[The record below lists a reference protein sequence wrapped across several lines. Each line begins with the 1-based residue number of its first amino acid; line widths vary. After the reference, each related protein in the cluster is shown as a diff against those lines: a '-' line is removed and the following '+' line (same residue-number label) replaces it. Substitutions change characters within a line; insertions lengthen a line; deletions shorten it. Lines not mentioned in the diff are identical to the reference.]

1 MSRQR
6 IEPTIYHNQELM
18 DNTNDMF
25 IRIKTHLFNL
35 GDERLKSRYPKPSN
49 EELDQ
54 LINRLFLELRKDNE
68 PMIKR

>member
-6 IEPTIYHNQELM
+6 HEPMIYHNQALM
-18 DNTNDMF
+18 DETNDMF
-25 IRIKTHLFNL
+25 IRLKTHLFNL
-35 GDERLKSRYPKPSN
+35 GDEKLKMRYPKPTN

-54 LINRLFLELRKDNE
+54 LMNRLFLELRKDNE

>member
-6 IEPTIYHNQELM
+6 IEPKIYHNQALM
-18 DNTNDMF
+18 DDTNDIF

-35 GDERLKSRYPKPSN
+35 GDEKLKSRHPKPSN

-54 LINRLFLELRKDNE
+54 LMNRLFLELRKDSK
-68 PMIKR
+68 PIIKR